1 MNVSDN
7 FKYKLAP
14 LHTSLSVVD
23 RYLQKNL
30 RQYFKNDF
38 DVIVEIIRKKENL
51 KTFPNYTKHLKK
63 IKSLSN
69 NLEKKKIKMPQSCRN
84 FLRYIF
90 ENDIQE
96 LKSLVDFDVN
106 DWI

>member
-1 MNVSDN
+1 
-7 FKYKLAP
+7 
-14 LHTSLSVVD
+14 
-23 RYLQKNL
+23 
-30 RQYFKNDF
+30 
-38 DVIVEIIRKKENL
+38 
-51 KTFPNYTKHLKK
+51 
-63 IKSLSN
+63 
-69 NLEKKKIKMPQSCRN
+69 MPQSCRN